1 MLQIV
6 YLFMQMVRLVYG
18 HIMFMHKRPFFF
30 KLLAISSNGCF
41 FFFTFYHSRGKI
53 WSVYGKMTCSKG
65 NPPTKTKTKKRENV
79 DQILF
84 HVSLLNGKQMPLH
97 SLRNLNKSS
106 TFFHLLRLRCM
117 LSYEKRFNQCICQW
131 LSMSSFFIWILCE
144 IQGWAASI
152 WSYSIN
158 FTHLFKLRA
167 EAKESFLKSEK
178 QKWKIATFFWIN
190 VVEIEQQL

>member
-1 MLQIV
+1 
-6 YLFMQMVRLVYG
+6 MQMVRLVYG

-106 TFFHLLRLRCM
+106 TFFSSVTFTMYAQLWKAFQSVYLPVTFYVFFFHLNFMRNPRV
-117 LSYEKRFNQCICQW
+117 SGFN
-131 LSMSSFFIWILCE
+131 LEL
-144 IQGWAASI
+144 
-152 WSYSIN
+152 
-158 FTHLFKLRA
+158 
-167 EAKESFLKSEK
+167 
-178 QKWKIATFFWIN
+178 
-190 VVEIEQQL
+190 